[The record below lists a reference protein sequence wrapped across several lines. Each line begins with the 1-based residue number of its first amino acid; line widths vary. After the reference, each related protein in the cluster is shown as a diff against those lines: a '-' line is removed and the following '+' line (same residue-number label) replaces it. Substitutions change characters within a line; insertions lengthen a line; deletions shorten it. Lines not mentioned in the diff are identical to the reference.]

1 MTGAGEERR
10 RQAQGAKADALQA
23 ALRDLDGRL
32 ADWADDFIF
41 GEVWDA
47 PGISAEEQMLVAITA
62 LAATGRLRQLRNYLH
77 GALQAGIQEER
88 LRSAVRMLVVYAG
101 FPVAIDALGE
111 LQAVCASRRV
121 HS

>member
-77 GALQAGIQEER
+77 GALQAGIPEER